1 MQMKKTRKI
10 LSLLLALIMIGF
22 TLTFYVDAAASK
34 TVCIGGM
41 PFGVRFK
48 TEGVTVAELED
59 IDTGVGSACP
69 AKDAGLEPGDVI
81 VKLDENEIGGAE
93 DIINRITSGGGST
106 LTVVY
111 KRRGEE
117 KQTSLTPVRDRNGIY
132 RAGMWIRDSA
142 AGIGTITYYDAKT
155 GAFAGLGHGICDAET
170 GELIPLSH
178 GDVTDVSL
186 CGINKGKS
194 GAPGEL
200 KGFFGET
207 RIGEISSNKRT
218 GVYGTL
224 NKLPKT
230 ECEYVEV
237 AKRNEVKEGEATIRC
252 TLADGE
258 TRDYTAQISEID
270 VKSGECKNFIVIVT
284 DPELL
289 AKTGGI
295 VQGMSGSPILQN
307 GKLIGAV
314 THVMVNDPTRGYGI
328 FIENML
334 EAAG

>member
-1 MQMKKTRKI
+1 MKKGVGFA
-10 LSLLLALIMIGF
+10 LAVVMLCI
-22 TLTFYVDAAASK
+22 TLTVPAEAASRRS
-34 TVCIGGM
+34 VCIGGM

-48 TEGVTVAELED
+48 TSGVTVAELEEIETD
-59 IDTGVGSACP
+59 KGRICP
-69 AKDAGLEPGDVI
+69 AGEAGLSAGDVI
-81 VKLDENEIGGAE
+81 VKVDGDEMTGA
-93 DIINRITSGGGST
+93 DDVISRIAGSGGKALAVT
-106 LTVVY
+106 Y

-117 KQTSLTPVRDRNGIY
+117 KQTNLTPVRDRNGVY

-142 AGIGTITYYDAKT
+142 AGIGTVTYYDAKT

-178 GDVTDVSL
+178 GIVTEVSL
-186 CGINKGKS
+186 CGINKGVA

-207 RIGEISSNKRT
+207 RIGEIAKNTRT

-224 NKLPKT
+224 AVLPRQGA
-230 ECEYVEV
+230 EYVET
-237 AKRNEVKEGEATIRC
+237 ADKNDVKIGAVTIRC
-252 TLADGE
+252 TLSDGE
-258 TRDYTAQISEID
+258 MRDYAAEITEID
-270 VKSGECKNFIVIVT
+270 AKSGDCKNFIVTIT

-289 AKTGGI
+289 ARTGGI

-307 GKLIGAV
+307 GKLVGAV

-328 FIENML
+328 FIENMMN
-334 EAAG
+334 AAG